1 MGIHKEVGD
10 KAHKFQLDDKEY
22 LKEEEG
28 TADAV
33 QLRKGVDKFIE
44 KLDILSESVIKLNKF
59 KKSTEARVLKMEEKQ
74 KDYLSV
80 LECHEEMSR
89 LEDQL
94 SQHIK
99 QRLEEFNVN
108 QTKLEAT

>member
-1 MGIHKEVGD
+1 MGIHKEVGE
-10 KAHKFQLDDKEY
+10 KAHKFQLGDKEY

-28 TADAV
+28 SADAV

-59 KKSTEARVLKMEEKQ
+59 KKNTEARVTKMEEKQ

-80 LECHEEMSR
+80 LECHEEMSQ
-89 LEDQL
+89 LEKQL
-94 SQHIK
+94 TQNIK
-99 QRLEEFNVN
+99 
-108 QTKLEAT
+108 